1 MIGAVVAAIMWRSP
15 NEFEEAVMSRGRQ
28 ADVTDIVA
36 KYIPSDFEGAV
47 KALRALELRENDYYV
62 GVTYRRQPIP
72 ERTEVNQGEISR
84 MIYFNEQLDEYDA
97 DTLKRFTRVYN
108 RGWFLFSL
116 RSRLLVTLFITRSGE
131 TKMHAKVV
139 AMLKG

>member
-1 MIGAVVAAIMWRSP
+1 MWRSP

-28 ADVTDIVA
+28 AEVTDIVA

-47 KALRALELRENDYYV
+47 KALRALELKENDYYM

-72 ERTEVNQGEISR
+72 ERTEVNEGEVGR
-84 MIYFNEQLDEYDA
+84 MVYFTELLDEYNA
-97 DTLKRFTRVYN
+97 DVLKRFTRVYH

-116 RSRLLVTLFITRSGE
+116 RSRLLVTLFITRSGGF
-131 TKMHAKVV
+131 KMHAKVV
-139 AMLKG
+139 AMLK